1 MITQDLTKVSTPLVR
16 SLEFERGGTHEACKG
31 HVDPSDLIEHA
42 EIRAQTLSGE
52 YVHHPMYIA
61 TGRDRRRDVREELA
75 DARNHALWDAQEHLE
90 NDERRERTLRGLLY
104 IALAYR
110 EFQEED

>member
-1 MITQDLTKVSTPLVR
+1 MITQELRKDSTPFVR

-31 HVDPSDLIEHA
+31 YVDPSDLIEHA
-42 EIRAQTLSGE
+42 EIRARTLSGE
-52 YVHHPMYIA
+52 YVRDPMHIA

-75 DARNHALWDAQEHLE
+75 DARNHALWDAQAHLE
-90 NDERRERTLRGLLY
+90 DDERRERTLRGLLY

-110 EFQEED
+110 EFQEEN

>member
-1 MITQDLTKVSTPLVR
+1 MTVTAEPLIR
-16 SLEFERGGTHEACKG
+16 SLEFERGGTREACKG
-31 HVDPSDLIEHA
+31 YVDPSDLIRHA
-42 EIRAQTLSGE
+42 ENRAERLSGE
-52 YVHHPMYIA
+52 YVTNPMHVA

-90 NDERRERTLRGLLY
+90 DDERRERTRRGLLY